1 MLALL
6 LPLLASPLLQG
17 DEVPGLV
24 FVPGGSTAVGAEV
37 EATIERIRKKPADA
51 NFLAGET
58 PRSMVEVAP
67 YYIAPTPVTN
77 EMYLSYVEATGATPP
92 SSWADISKEMRAELI
107 LAGKEEFGPAYKFDE
122 SAQNE
127 WWKAHWQ
134 DEGITWSVPGERALE
149 PVVFVTYQDAL
160 DYCRWAGLRLPTEPE
175 WVRAARGDSSNDF
188 PWGNEEDNTK
198 AIFDATM
205 PRKLAAKRL
214 PVGSMAN
221 ASVFGVFDMA
231 GHVFE
236 YTSTKAEQLEGYRSF
251 EVTFLDEKGKV
262 ESMTVPSPTWDLT
275 MVVLK
280 GGSFLNPLMNCRVD
294 ARIPFRGDSAAPVL
308 GFRVA
313 ASANPYAD
321 IAIGRTQGIR
331 SKVFDGYPEDALAL
345 SESVGLLKREMA
357 DMELIRAKRKQHE
370 DYPEA
375 SGPPESYAVFG
386 AVTAV
391 TATPAIDPFGG
402 DFKQAAV
409 ATIERLM
416 IKEGMFPVVGA
427 LVTTLDLAEPRLA
440 AGAYSLRY
448 MPGMKK
454 RELERIGAWVKGEDA
469 PDPEVEID
477 TPPIVSLSEVEIM
490 PGTQP
495 LLLVINADNQVVGQ
509 IKVKGNKLFLKK
521 TDAVKHGVVLD
532 PDREAMDISL
542 RLPGKSKK
550 SYELSFTVKPV
561 DSEGHSVANPVF
573 WERGD

>member
-6 LPLLASPLLQG
+6 LPLLASPLIQG

-24 FVPGGSTAVGAEV
+24 FVPGGSSPLGAEV
-37 EATIERIRKKPADA
+37 DATIERIRKKPADA

-58 PRSMVEVAP
+58 PRMMVEVAP
-67 YYIAPTPVTN
+67 FYIGATPVTN
-77 EMYLSYVEATGATPP
+77 EMYLAYVEATGATPP

-107 LAGKEEFGPAYKFDE
+107 LAGKEAEGPAYKFDE
-122 SAQNE
+122 AAQDQ

-134 DEGITWSVPGERALE
+134 DEGITWSVPGDRALE
-149 PVVFVTYQDAL
+149 PVVFVTYQDVL
-160 DYCRWAGLRLPTEPE
+160 DYCRWAGLRLPTEAE
-175 WVRAARGDSSNDF
+175 WVRAARGDSASDF

-205 PRKLAAKRL
+205 PRHLAAKRL

-221 ASVFGVFDMA
+221 ASSFGIYDMA

-236 YTSTKAEQLEGYRSF
+236 YTSTKARQLEGYRSF
-251 EVTFLDEKGKV
+251 EVEFLNEKGKV
-262 ESMTVPSPTWDLT
+262 ESSFVPSPTWDVT
-275 MVVLK
+275 MVILK
-280 GGSFLNPLMNCRVD
+280 GGSYLNPLMNCRVD
-294 ARIPFRGDSAAPVL
+294 ARIPFRPDSAAPVL

-321 IAIGRTQGIR
+321 VAIGRTQGIR
-331 SKVFDGYPEDALAL
+331 SKVFDGYPQDSLAM
-345 SESVGLLKREMA
+345 SESVGLLKREMP
-357 DMELIRAKRKQHE
+357 DMEVIRAKRKPHE
-370 DYPEA
+370 EYPDA
-375 SGPPESYAVFG
+375 PGPPESYAVFG
-386 AVTAV
+386 PVTAV
-391 TATPAIDPFGG
+391 TATPATDPFGG
-402 DFKQAAV
+402 DFKRAAV

-416 IKEGMFPVVGA
+416 IKEATFPVVGA

-454 RELERIGAWVKGEDA
+454 RELERIGAWVLGEEA
-469 PDPEVEID
+469 PNPEMEIEKA
-477 TPPIVSLSEVEIM
+477 PPVSLSEIEIA
-490 PGTQP
+490 PSNQP
-495 LLLVINADNQVVGQ
+495 ILLVVNTDNEVVGQ

-521 TDAVKHGVVLD
+521 LDAVKHGVVLD

-550 SYELSFTVKPV
+550 AYELSFTVKPV
-561 DSEGHSVANPVF
+561 DSEGQSVANPVF